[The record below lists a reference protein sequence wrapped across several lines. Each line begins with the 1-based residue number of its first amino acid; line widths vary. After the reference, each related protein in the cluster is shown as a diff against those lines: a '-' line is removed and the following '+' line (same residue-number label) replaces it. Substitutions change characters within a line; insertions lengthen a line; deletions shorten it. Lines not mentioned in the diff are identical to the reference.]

1 MKPLIGVIVPVYKV
15 EKYIAECIESILA
28 QTYTKFR
35 LILVDDG
42 TTDNAGKICDEY
54 AKKDSRITVIHQE
67 NAGVTSAR
75 AKGVEEASDC
85 EFVTFVDGD
94 DILETCALQAFINEF
109 SEDTDIVMS
118 RMDIIGT
125 EEIKHKQFYNKKS
138 LSIKEFKEQSVF
150 LRGGIGGRMYR
161 RRLFNEQTF
170 NTSGD
175 IVFGEDSIMNLRIAF
190 NTNKNVKIIDSPLY
204 LYRQHDESCCSTF
217 KFTLEYEEMLIN
229 HLFNAIPANK
239 QNLYKTLFLRRRL
252 WAWERRYN
260 NQISRPECSN
270 SSFHKQ
276 LISDI
281 NSTKY
286 PLGTFRK
293 LLLTKTN
300 PIIRFFVIISRKAI
314 SIIYRTANTRL
325 I

>member
-1 MKPLIGVIVPVYKV
+1 MTEGLIGVIVPVYKV

-28 QTYTKFR
+28 QRYTNFR

-42 TTDNAGKICDEY
+42 TPDNAGKICDEY
-54 AKKDSRITVIHQE
+54 AQKDPRITVIHQE

-94 DILETCALQAFINEF
+94 DILKTNALQTFYNEF

-118 RMDIIGT
+118 RMDIIKA
-125 EEIKHKQFYNKKS
+125 EEIKHKQFYNKES
-138 LSIKEFKEQSVF
+138 LSIKEFKEQCIF

-161 RRLFNEQTF
+161 RKLFDEYTF
-170 NTSGD
+170 NTPRE

-204 LYRQHDESCCSTF
+204 LYRQHNGSCCSTF
-217 KFTLEYEEMLIN
+217 CFSEEYEEKLIE
-229 HLFNAIPANK
+229 HLYSSIPQNK
-239 QNLYKTLFLRRRL
+239 REEYSQLFAKRRL

-260 NQISRPECSN
+260 NSFRRPEWGGST
-270 SSFHKQ
+270 FHRQ
-276 LISDI
+276 LLSDI
-281 NSTKY
+281 EKENI
-286 PLGTFRK
+286 PIGFFNK
-293 LLLTKTN
+293 LLLTYTN
-300 PIIRFFVIISRKAI
+300 PFIRFL
-314 SIIYRTANTRL
+314 IIYCRKTFSFCIKN
-325 I
+325 